1 MLYATRA
8 SPPAPREILEKAR
21 GLLEA
26 TESLHGLAG
35 PGGKDPRDGV
45 LLLLRS
51 KVIPELEAELTL
63 PVFVGIQGGTNT
75 GKSTVFNALSGKILS
90 PVLAVAS
97 ATKHPLVFAHERWRG
112 RFLSGAA
119 FPGVECRE
127 LGDAKDLIAEPDLLD
142 RLYFRFH
149 NDPRLDGLA
158 LIDSPDF
165 DSTLVSNAVKA
176 ARIAAIS
183 DVTIFVTTAEK
194 YRDRVL
200 VAELEKLLGL
210 KGEVLLIF
218 NKVDEEIVFQTLLD
232 DLRQALPA
240 ESGRIDALRLPTSPA
255 RHPEEALQLPL
266 SGALTDRLSKLRP
279 DELKPAIVA
288 RSVRRAVV
296 LAEELIESYSG
307 ETAVKKEAGRLIE
320 ERAREL
326 EAEYA
331 ARFRLSFPEETLA
344 IRRVLA
350 LTELAPRF
358 ELGRQAARS
367 SRALEAAAGLF
378 RRANEVV
385 RKVIARLLPSHE
397 GSVEPVPG
405 AITEYARA
413 RNVADAEEVSRLVE
427 RLRVKAEGFLRKR
440 EKSSSFAAEV
450 LRDFFT
456 PELSAGLAGRV
467 TEAHGAA
474 LKTARGSGEEV
485 LRDVEG
491 WIASRPRTV
500 RGIGLLAVAFKI
512 GMGLWLA
519 WVLPPALGL
528 LAFLHPLKWLYF
540 AAGYLIAAYAIA
552 LVACFCV
559 RRRKRFERARREAM
573 AAALRTSF
581 LAPLEAV
588 MDSVLLE
595 DRVEKVARLAGEIAR
610 HPALAALERPEH
622 PVSPATGR

>member
-1 MLYATRA
+1 MLPATRA
-8 SPPAPREILEKAR
+8 SSPTQAREILERAR
-21 GLLEA
+21 ELLEA
-26 TESLHGLAG
+26 TEALHGLAG

-51 KVIPELEAELTL
+51 KVIPELEAELAL

-75 GKSTVFNALSGKILS
+75 GKSTVFNALAGKILS

-112 RFLSGAA
+112 LFLSGAS
-119 FPGVECRE
+119 FPGIECRE
-127 LGDAKDLIAEPDLLD
+127 LGDAKDLIAEPERLD
-142 RLYFRFH
+142 RFYFRFH
-149 NDPRLDGLA
+149 DDPRLGGLA

-165 DSTLVSNAVKA
+165 DSTLASNAVKA

-183 DVTIFVTTAEK
+183 DVTLFVTTAEK

-200 VAELEKLLGL
+200 VAELEKLLDL
-210 KGEVLLIF
+210 KGEVVLIF

-240 ESGRIDALRLPTSPA
+240 ERGRIDALRLPTSPA

-266 SGALTDRLSKLRP
+266 SAAITDRLARLRSE
-279 DELKPAIVA
+279 ELKPAIVA
-288 RSVRRAVV
+288 RSVRRAVA
-296 LAEELIESYSG
+296 LAEDLIEAYSG
-307 ETAVKKEAGRLIE
+307 EAAVKKEAARLLE
-320 ERAREL
+320 ERARGL
-326 EAEYA
+326 EAEYSA
-331 ARFRLSFPEETLA
+331 GFRLSFPEETLA

-350 LTELAPRF
+350 LTELAPRL
-358 ELGRQAARS
+358 ELGREAERS
-367 SRALEAAAGLF
+367 SKVLGVAAGLL
-378 RRANEVV
+378 RRANELA

-405 AITEYARA
+405 AIAEYART
-413 RNVADAEEVSRLVE
+413 RNLADAENVSRLVE
-427 RLRVKAEGFLRKR
+427 RLRVEAEGFLRKR
-440 EKSSSFAAEV
+440 EKSSSFAGEV
-450 LRDFFT
+450 LRGFFT
-456 PELSAGLAGRV
+456 PELSAGLTGRV
-467 TEAHGAA
+467 IEAHGAA
-474 LKTARGSGEEV
+474 LRTARGSGEEI

-491 WIASRPRTV
+491 WIAGHPRTA
-500 RGIGLLAVAFKI
+500 RLIGLLAIASKI

-528 LAFLHPLKWLYF
+528 LAFLHPVKWIYF
-540 AAGYLIAAYAIA
+540 ASGYFLAAYAIA
-552 LVACFCV
+552 LIACFSV

-573 AAALRTSF
+573 ASALRTSF
-581 LAPLEAV
+581 LAPLEAA

-610 HPALAALERPEH
+610 HPALAALERPE
-622 PVSPATGR
+622 G